1 MTPQTGSDD
10 RNDCPRCGAP
20 LESEGACPAC
30 VLRDAREPFGTDGL
44 AGAGT
49 EALAPEVVDARLD
62 AYDVQVLLG
71 RGGMGAVYRARH
83 RKLDRMV
90 AIKVLR
96 PDAAGIVEDAAAF
109 AERFEREA
117 RVLAKLDH
125 PNIVRIHDYG
135 QSGGDTPFFYLVLEY
150 VEGATLRD
158 LLSQGR
164 LSARE
169 ALDLA
174 PQICDALQAAH
185 DVGVVHRD
193 VKPENIL
200 VDAAGRVR
208 IADFGLAK
216 LRGADPT
223 AMGITRTDQVFG
235 TAHYMAPEQMRASGQ
250 VDHRADLFS
259 LGVVLYEMLT
269 GELPLGRFAP
279 PSATAA
285 EAARLD
291 PVVLKALE
299 NDPDAR
305 YQAARE
311 LQRDVESAPTAS
323 PTAPVVTRPLARTA
337 SDDARE
343 SVRRGAQPIPP
354 RISVE
359 PGSRFGVIRTWSAAG
374 LLALTYPMTWIQARE
389 GRLYLPDE
397 MFGLEDSS
405 VSAAGYEGWTA
416 FAIFDVPWWYALIG
430 LFVAAVLRTFR
441 AVGHRIPEL
450 WPWLM
455 TSFGLYVVAI
465 TFGAAWVSPGVR
477 VRGGLALALLILL
490 LSSMV
495 DVAASFERRDAV
507 QAARLPRPKSRR
519 RRHALARRRAVE
531 RVPNRPS

>member
-1 MTPQTGSDD
+1 MPPTPGPDET
-10 RNDCPRCGAP
+10 NDCPRCGAP
-20 LESEGACPAC
+20 LETQGACPAC
-30 VLRDAREPFGTDGL
+30 VLQEARDPFGSSGIAGGATD
-44 AGAGT
+44 
-49 EALAPEVVDARLD
+49 ALPPEVVDARLD

-83 RKLDRMV
+83 RKLDRLV

-96 PDAAGIVEDAAAF
+96 PDAAGIAEDAAAF

-125 PNIVRIHDYG
+125 PNIVRIHDFG
-135 QSGGDTPFFYLVLEY
+135 QSGGDTQFFYLVLEY
-150 VEGATLRD
+150 VEGATLRE

-200 VDAAGRVR
+200 VDATGRVR

-216 LRGADPT
+216 LRSAEPT
-223 AMGITRTDQVFG
+223 ALGITRTDQVFG

-269 GELPLGRFAP
+269 GELPVGRFAP

-299 NDPDAR
+299 NDPEAR

-311 LQRDVESAPTAS
+311 LQRDVEGPPPAAPPVAPSRSTPS
-323 PTAPVVTRPLARTA
+323 PTDATLRGPSPVPPQISTA
-337 SDDARE
+337 
-343 SVRRGAQPIPP
+343 
-354 RISVE
+354 
-359 PGSRFGVIRTWSAAG
+359 PGSKFGVIRTWSAAV
-374 LLALTYPMTWIQARE
+374 LLALAYPMTWMHVERYVGVHSPGA
-389 GRLYLPDE
+389 
-397 MFGLEDSS
+397 FGLEDRSS
-405 VSAAGYEGWTA
+405 SGNGFEGWTNL
-416 FAIFDVPWWYALIG
+416 AIFDVPWWYALVG
-430 LFVAAVLRTFR
+430 LFAAAVLRTFR
-441 AVGHRIPEL
+441 SAGYRVEEF
-450 WPWLM
+450 WPWLL
-455 TSFGLYVVAI
+455 TAFGLFVTGITLGVAAI
-465 TFGAAWVSPGVR
+465 ASQVSVG
-477 VRGGLALALLILL
+477 GGLVLAFLVLLWCSLI
-490 LSSMV
+490 
-495 DVAASFERRDAV
+495 DVAAYFERRDAV
-507 QAARLPRPKSRR
+507 QATRMQRVRARSRTRDRPGV
-519 RRHALARRRAVE
+519 LARRRAA
-531 RVPNRPS
+531 RRISNRPS